1 MNLKGSSPKTSDLD
15 IECQPQNLLKSV
27 KQMAYIGFF
36 SDHKE
41 YMHDKM
47 INSVLLCNREHLYR
61 SDTSKFE
68 TIDVLNKSTSKRD
81 CKEALMQCSLSLAP
95 SQWRNGTR
103 AIERA
108 CAQYLC

>member
-81 CKEALMQCSLSLAP
+81 CKEALMKY
-95 SQWRNGTR
+95 NTNT
-103 AIERA
+103 
-108 CAQYLC
+108 